1 MATSKLDARVANNC
15 TSCGSGIDPAP
26 RKATIG
32 EPLGQCPSCG
42 RIVLRQGVHEWGLV
56 RAVEKAGFV
65 ANHLII
71 ALAVGLGAPAVGWA
85 VARGVDRPW
94 GAWDAMLCAAAGLA
108 LGALWQGLRLS
119 RTIRRSQSRMSD
131 PMYVAKLIEHQ
142 LAAKH

>member
-1 MATSKLDARVANNC
+1 MATSNPVPGVASHC
-15 TSCGSGIDPAP
+15 TGCGSAIDPAP
-26 RKATIG
+26 RKASIG
-32 EPLGQCPSCG
+32 EPLRQCRTCG
-42 RIVLRQGVHEWGLV
+42 RIVLRQGVNEWGLV
-56 RAVEKAGFV
+56 RVREKAGFV

-94 GAWDAMLCAAAGLA
+94 GAWEAMLCAAAGLA

-119 RTIRRSQSRMSD
+119 RTIRRSQSRMRD

-142 LAAKH
+142 LAVKH